1 MEIEDRIDEIPLRV
15 GCRRDFHCHLR
26 SLLLLADAGQQAD
39 FCGDDHLARIGAGK
53 IWYYPVRT
61 ASPRIMPC
69 RAAWSRVASSLTTR
83 VPARL

>member
-1 MEIEDRIDEIPLRV
+1 MKYRYKLVVAVIFAVIFAAFCYWQAPGSRLTSAEI
-15 GCRRDFHCHLR
+15 
-26 SLLLLADAGQQAD
+26 
-39 FCGDDHLARIGAGK
+39 DDYLARIDAGK